1 MQPTKLKSKQP
12 QADIKFLSSGGLLK
26 PLKVLLG
33 LVKPYLRWLILGGTL
48 FFLAANFKK
57 HWQEISEIEITST
70 GWMYLTLALVLTLFA
85 NLWSAWV
92 WLGIV
97 KEFKQPVR
105 ARWGLQVY
113 LITNIAKYLPGN
125 IWHFYGRIV
134 AMKDSGVALGVA
146 ALSVLLEPLMMATAA
161 LGVALISYRSP
172 YWMLQ
177 ILGLIALGIGIHPI
191 VLNPILKFLE
201 KSKFKNKLSNLDEE
215 NFCQLHHYPFRPLL
229 GEVGFILLR
238 WGGFMFTFLAL
249 QPLHLEQLPLLL
261 GAYSFSWLL
270 GLLVPG
276 APGGLGVF
284 EATALALL
292 GQHFSAPILLSV
304 IAFYRLVSIIS
315 ETLGALLA
323 KLDQRFL
330 DHYHPIK

>member
-1 MQPTKLKSKQP
+1 MQPTKLKIQQP
-12 QADIKFLSSGGLLK
+12 NSDGELQTSGGFLK
-26 PLKVLLG
+26 PIKIILG
-33 LVKPYLRWLILGGTL
+33 FVKPYLKWMIVGGTL
-48 FFLAANFKK
+48 FFLAANFRKY
-57 HWQEISEIEITST
+57 WQEISEIEITST
-70 GWMYLTLALVLTLFA
+70 GWMYLAVALVVTLFA
-85 NLWSAWV
+85 HTWSAWV

-105 ARWGLQVY
+105 PRWGLQLY

-134 AMKDSGVALGVA
+134 AMKDSGIALEAA

-161 LGVALISYRSP
+161 LGVALVSYRSP
-172 YWMLQ
+172 YWILQ
-177 ILGLIALGIGIHPI
+177 ILALIALGIGIHPI
-191 VLNPILKFLE
+191 ILNPILRFLE
-201 KSKFKNKLSNLDEE
+201 KSKFKNKLSEFPE
-215 NFCQLHHYPFRPLL
+215 QPSCQLDHYPFRPLL

-238 WGGFMFTFLAL
+238 WSGFMFVLLAF
-249 QPLHLEQLPLLL
+249 QSVHFNQISLLL

-270 GLLVPG
+270 GLLIPG

-292 GQHFSAPILLSV
+292 SHQFSAPILLSV
-304 IAFYRLVSIIS
+304 IAFYRLVSIIA

-330 DHYHPIK
+330 DHSHPIQ